1 MYKYDK
7 KNLMEIPESY
17 QKSDFEGHKFLS
29 FYIKSRNEIISITSS
44 EKNINQFSELQQIFE
59 TKFLIKNKNEIIEK
73 NVVTKELFIFLLN
86 SVIKSNPV
94 NEIKEII
101 DLFLKKFEISKKI
114 FTTYDIGKKKTSEIH
129 DELDNYILFS
139 LICLKIYEYTKNL
152 KYLNTSLKLNDI
164 ISSNIRIV
172 KKHNLSQIINFI
184 IKNEIK
190 MIKKLSKEN
199 DVVV

>member
-1 MYKYDK
+1 MQEGYLSSCST
-7 KNLMEIPESY
+7 NVAEVEEEI
-17 QKSDFEGHKFLS
+17 Q
-29 FYIKSRNEIISITSS
+29 RTVS
-44 EKNINQFSELQQIFE
+44 EVKGAIDTCPDSAASC
-59 TKFLIKNKNEIIEK
+59 TR
-73 NVVTKELFIFLLN
+73 VVTKTSAYIAKDINGLTKAIEEC
-86 SVIKSNPV
+86 NPST
-94 NEIKEII
+94 
-101 DLFLKKFEISKKI
+101 FEEKKI
-114 FTTYDIGKKKTSEIH
+114 FTTYDIGKKKTSEMH

-164 ISSNIRIV
+164 ISSNIRII

-184 IKNEIK
+184 IKNEIE